1 MNTGWGKTS
10 HRFHLEFSSAFS
22 LLSSLI
28 SRKNHAQTRRIDRRK
43 LADFE
48 PLIVSMGEKKR
59 RFMLASKVSPRRENR
74 PNYPLPSDLHFFP
87 SLLRGWSWILIGAD
101 RFPRFETRSRIVERR
116 RSRRSRINEAK
127 RKKGKKK
134 ERGWPEFA
142 SSFRWFFEGR
152 KEETRTSLFRSKR
165 PLYRGRKE
173 RNGEGNREGE
183 FDPWRVKRSIHPPVK
198 YVDGE
203 IISTLLTRHIWMV
216 IRGAGGRN
224 GGGVIIHPRWRINV
238 RENFKA
244 ASFQFSTPRVRI

>member
-87 SLLRGWSWILIGAD
+87 SLLRGWSWILIGAESISSIRNTFAD
-101 RFPRFETRSRIVERR
+101 RGEEKKSKKSYQRGEKKEREKEGTGLARVRLLVPLVFRGKEGRDAYFPISLQTAALS
-116 RSRRSRINEAK
+116 
-127 RKKGKKK
+127 RKKGEKR
-134 ERGWPEFA
+134 RGE
-142 SSFRWFFEGR
+142 
-152 KEETRTSLFRSKR
+152 
-165 PLYRGRKE
+165 
-173 RNGEGNREGE
+173 
-183 FDPWRVKRSIHPPVK
+183 
-198 YVDGE
+198 
-203 IISTLLTRHIWMV
+203 
-216 IRGAGGRN
+216 
-224 GGGVIIHPRWRINV
+224 
-238 RENFKA
+238 
-244 ASFQFSTPRVRI
+244 